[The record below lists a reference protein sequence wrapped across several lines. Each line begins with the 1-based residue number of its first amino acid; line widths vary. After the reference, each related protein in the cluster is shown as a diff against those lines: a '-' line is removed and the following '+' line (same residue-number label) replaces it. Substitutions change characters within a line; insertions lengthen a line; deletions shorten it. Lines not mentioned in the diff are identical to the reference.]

1 MRRRILLLFAFTLL
15 FSFSNT
21 NARQYQLAS
30 PDQRVQ
36 VQLQVADQIFFSIW
50 LKKQL
55 IIKPSPIGM
64 QLDNGY
70 WLGKNAS
77 IIRAQRMTIRETLN
91 PVVKVKSASVE
102 NHCNQLVIQFRGDYG
117 LIVRAYNDGVAY
129 RWFTNFDRD
138 IKVFE
143 ELVTFE
149 FGADHHLYF
158 ANEES
163 FYTHSERLYQHM
175 LLSEVTADRMGY
187 LPAVIDISSGPKVA
201 ILEADLEGY
210 PGMYLSGSPDSPTA
224 LVSKFP
230 YFPLEFDQRSDR
242 DVMVTRRADYLAKTR
257 GQRVF
262 PWRVLIIAEQDAA
275 LIESQ
280 MVYKLAKDCQ
290 IADPSWIKPGK
301 VAWDWWNWNNI
312 YGVDFRAGINTE
324 TYKFYIDFAS
334 RFGIE
339 YVILDEG
346 WYRLGNLLEVV
357 PEIDMPQLVAYSR
370 EKNVGIILWMSWKT
384 LDDQLEPALE
394 QFVRWGIKGIKVD
407 FMQRDDQ
414 PMVNYYYKIARE
426 AAKRQLL
433 VDFHGAYKPTGLIRT
448 YPNVLTSEGVRGL
461 EWSKWSTEDPNPEHN
476 VTLPFTRMLAGPMDY
491 TPGAMINATK
501 EQFRPIF
508 QRPMSQGT
516 RCHQLAMYVVFES
529 PLQMLCDSPS
539 NYLREIECMEFLA
552 RVPTTWDE
560 TRVLAAKISDY
571 IAIARRHGNDWYIG
585 AMTDWTARDLMLD
598 LSFLG
603 DKKYTIEL
611 FQDGINADRNAMD
624 FKKQVMTVQRGE
636 QLKIHLAPGGGWAA
650 WLHQ

>member
-370 EKNVGIILWMSWKT
+370 DKNVGLILWMSWKT

-508 QRPMSQGT
+508 QHPMSQGT

>member
-1 MRRRILLLFAFTLL
+1 MRRRFLLLFAFTCLL
-15 FSFSNT
+15 SLSNS

-30 PDQRVQ
+30 PDQKIK
-36 VQLQVADQIFFSIW
+36 VQLFVSDQVSFSVW
-50 LKKQL
+50 FKNQQ
-55 IIKPSPIGM
+55 IIKPSAIGM
-64 QLDNGY
+64 RLDEGR
-70 WLGKNAS
+70 WLGKDIS
-77 IIRAQRMTIRETLN
+77 IHGVQRTTIRETLQ
-91 PVVKVKSASVE
+91 PVIKVKNANIE
-102 NHCNQLVIQFRGDYG
+102 NHCNQLMIQIKGDYG
-117 LIVRAYNDGVAY
+117 LILRAYNDGFAY
-129 RWFTNFDRD
+129 RWFTNFKKD
-138 IKVFE
+138 IEVFE
-143 ELVTFE
+143 ELATFE
-149 FGADHHLYF
+149 FGSDHPLYF
-158 ANEES
+158 AQEES
-163 FYTHSERLYQHM
+163 FYTHSERLYQRM

-187 LPAVIDISSGPKVA
+187 LPAVIDIPSGPKVA
-201 ILEADLEGY
+201 ILEADLEDY
-210 PGMYLSGSPDSPTA
+210 PGMYLTGSLHSPTA
-224 LVSKFP
+224 LLAKFP
-230 YFPLEFDQRSDR
+230 YFPLEFEQRSDR
-242 DVMVTRRADYLAKTR
+242 DVLVTRRADFLVKTR

-262 PWRVLIIAEQDAA
+262 PWRVLIIAERDAE
-275 LIESQ
+275 LVESQ

-290 IADPSWIKPGK
+290 IANPSWIRPGK

-312 YGVDFRAGINTE
+312 YGVDFRAGINTK
-324 TYKFYIDFAS
+324 TYQYYIDFAS

-357 PEIDMPQLVAYSR
+357 PEIDIPQLVAYGR

-414 PMVNYYYKIARE
+414 PMVNYYYKVAQE

-501 EQFRPIF
+501 EQFRPVF

-539 NYLREIECMEFLA
+539 NYLREAECMEFLA

-560 TRVLAAKISDY
+560 TRVLAAQMADFIV
-571 IAIARRHGNDWYIG
+571 IARRHGNDWFIG
-585 AMTDWTARDLMLD
+585 AMTDWTARDLMID
-598 LSFLG
+598 FSFLG

-624 FKKQVMTVQRGE
+624 FKKQVMTVHKGE
-636 QLKIHLAPGGGWAA
+636 QLKVHLAPGGGWVA
-650 WLHQ
+650 WLHL